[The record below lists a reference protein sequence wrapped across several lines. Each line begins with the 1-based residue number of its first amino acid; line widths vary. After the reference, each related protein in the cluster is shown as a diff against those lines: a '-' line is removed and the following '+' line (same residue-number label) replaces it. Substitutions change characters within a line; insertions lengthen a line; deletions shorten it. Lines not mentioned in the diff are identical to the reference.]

1 MKKVRKAVFP
11 VAGLGTRF
19 LPATKSIPKEM
30 LTVVDRPVIQY
41 VVDEAREAGIEHL
54 IFVTGRNKGVIE
66 DYFDIQVELSNTLAE
81 RGKTA
86 ELDLLDRLQP
96 KPGTASFTRQQAPLG
111 LGHAVWCARDLVGD
125 EPFAL
130 LLPDMIMQ
138 AEKGCLAE
146 MVRLYEETGGNVISV
161 EQCDPQETDKY
172 GIVGRGEEVGSGFRL
187 DGMVEKPKPA
197 EAPSNYYISGRYIL
211 QPQIFDILETQ
222 EKGAGNEIQLTDGML
237 KLADQQDFYAYP
249 FHGRTFDCGSKEGF
263 IEANVAFALWR
274 PDIRDKVIGNME
286 RLMDTVKPKDAAKAA
301 E

>member
-1 MKKVRKAVFP
+1 M
-11 VAGLGTRF
+11 
-19 LPATKSIPKEM
+19 
-30 LTVVDRPVIQY
+30 
-41 VVDEAREAGIEHL
+41 
-54 IFVTGRNKGVIE
+54 
-66 DYFDIQVELSNTLAE
+66 
-81 RGKTA
+81 
-86 ELDLLDRLQP
+86 QP

-146 MVRLYEETGGNVISV
+146 MVRLYEETGGNIVSV

-172 GIVGRGEEVGSGFRL
+172 GIVGRGEDVGSGFRL

-197 EAPSNYYISGRYIL
+197 DAPSNYYISGRYIL
-211 QPQIFDILETQ
+211 QPQVFDILETQ